1 MNIKKYNDNV
11 MIQKIKLIIKLLKNN
26 NNKRYKNQKENN

>member
-26 NNKRYKNQKENN
+26 NNKR